1 MEVVLLERI
10 EKLGQMGDVVR
21 VKNGYARNFLL
32 PRKKALRAT
41 KANLERFETDRAQ
54 LEATNLE
61 RKAEAESVGTKIDG
75 ESFVIL
81 RQAGEAG
88 QLYGSVTTRD
98 IAGSVTEGGMTVTRN
113 QIVLDTPIKSV
124 GLHEVRIALHPEVS
138 ITVTVN
144 VARTEDEAE
153 RQARGE
159 AVGAEAERLAE
170 EEEALAA
177 EEVFEDEDLAQQ
189 AVDELEAAEETE
201 DAGEGAD
208 DAGAE
213 EDAGTDDAGDAADAG
228 EADADDEN
236 RS

>member
-21 VKNGYARNFLL
+21 VKDGYARNFLL
-32 PRKKALRAT
+32 PQKKALRAN
-41 KANLERFETDRAQ
+41 KSNMERFETERAQ
-54 LEATNLE
+54 LEAVNLE
-61 RKAEAESVGTKIDG
+61 RRTEAESVAEKVDG
-75 ESFVIL
+75 QSFVVL

-98 IAGSVTEGGMTVTRN
+98 IANLVTEGGMTITRN
-113 QIVLDTPIKSV
+113 QVILDTPIKTV
-124 GLHEVRIALHPEVS
+124 GLHEVRVSLHPEVT

-170 EEEALAA
+170 EEEAAALAA
-177 EEVFEDEDLAQQ
+177 EEVFALLADVI
-189 AVDELEAAEETE
+189 ARRLDVTHNKSDRGW
-201 DAGEGAD
+201 DPDPGG
-208 DAGAE
+208 
-213 EDAGTDDAGDAADAG
+213 
-228 EADADDEN
+228 
-236 RS
+236 RRC

>member
-21 VKNGYARNFLL
+21 VKDGYARNFLL
-32 PRKKALRAT
+32 PQKKALRAN
-41 KANLERFETDRAQ
+41 KANLERFETERAQ
-54 LEATNLE
+54 LEAANLE
-61 RKAEAESVGTKIDG
+61 RKTEAESVAEKVDG

-98 IAGSVTEGGMTVTRN
+98 IAGLVTEGGMTITRN
-113 QIVLDTPIKSV
+113 QVILDTPIKTV
-124 GLHEVRIALHPEVS
+124 GLHEVRVSLHPEVT
-138 ITVTVN
+138 IAVTVN

-170 EEEALAA
+170 EAEAAALAA
-177 EEVFEDEDLAQQ
+177 EEVFEDEELA
-189 AVDELEAAEETE
+189 EEFEASAEDAEAEETP
-201 DAGEGAD
+201 
-208 DAGAE
+208 E
-213 EDAGTDDAGDAADAG
+213 EDAPAEEPAADEDAQDE
-228 EADADDEN
+228 EA
-236 RS
+236 

>member
-21 VKNGYARNFLL
+21 VKDGYARNFLL
-32 PRKKALRAT
+32 PQKKALRAN
-41 KANLERFETDRAQ
+41 KANLERFETERAQ
-54 LEATNLE
+54 LEAANLE
-61 RKAEAESVGTKIDG
+61 RKTEAESVADKVDG

-98 IAGSVTEGGMTVTRN
+98 IAGLVTEGGMTITRN
-113 QIVLDTPIKSV
+113 QVILDTPIKTV
-124 GLHEVRIALHPEVS
+124 GLHDVRVSLHPEVT

-170 EEEALAA
+170 EAEAAALAA
-177 EEVFEDEDLAQQ
+177 EEVFEDEELAEEFE
-189 AVDELEAAEETE
+189 AAAEEAEADE
-201 DAGEGAD
+201 DAQE
-208 DAGAE
+208 DAPAE
-213 EDAGTDDAGDAADAG
+213 EPSTDE
-228 EADADDEN
+228 EAQDEEAQDEEA
-236 RS
+236 